1 MEHFVAV
8 VSFLIGFFIISI
20 SADKISQFFKKIH
33 FPVITGLLITG
44 IISGP
49 YVLNMIKP
57 EAILEISFLNDI
69 TLAFI
74 AFAAGT
80 ELYLKE
86 LRDNLKSIYYNTTA
100 QLVVTFVISS
110 LSVFYLA
117 EYIPFMQTMSV
128 SGRFAVAIL
137 AGSIFIA
144 RSPSSSI
151 AIIQEMRAKGPL
163 TKTAL
168 GVTVIIDVL
177 VIIIFAISFSVA
189 TNLFSGEDLNLIFL
203 IDILAEIILAFVLG
217 FILGELLKIV
227 MKQQFSTNIKAGLL
241 LILGAGV
248 YLFSHY
254 IFEQSIHFLPFSLH
268 IEPLLVCIIGSFII
282 TNYTS
287 YRPEFQKIIHDLGP
301 TIYVIFFTLTGAS
314 MSLDVLSKIWEIAIV
329 LFVIRLGSM
338 IIGSYIGGTLAK
350 DPPDI
355 IRVGWMPYVTQAG
368 VGIGLATAVIY
379 EFPEWGTDFY
389 TLIIGVIVIGQ
400 MVGPPLFKFSI
411 KKVGEAHTKHG
422 AIETHE
428 KKAVIIGLETQSL
441 AIAKQLELHKW
452 TVQILTR
459 RSPSDYKDI
468 TQTPVTTVKNHSLE
482 ALQASGCTRPD
493 AIILLLSDEENYK
506 LCEMVYEHLGTK
518 NVVVRLNNRENFEKF
533 HELGALIVEP
543 STAVVSLVD
552 NFVRS
557 PIATSLLLGL
567 DSEQESMDIEVEDKA
582 YHGIALKY
590 LRLPEDII
598 ILSVKRNN
606 HVIISHGYT
615 KLRIGDILTVIG
627 SPESLENVSLTLGR

>member
-1 MEHFVAV
+1 MEHFVAI

-44 IISGP
+44 IVSGP
-49 YVLNMIKP
+49 YVLNMIRP
-57 EAILEISFLNDI
+57 EAIREISFLNDI

-117 EYIPFMQTMSV
+117 EYIPFMQTMTV

-203 IDILAEIILAFVLG
+203 IDVLAEIILAFVLG
-217 FILGELLKIV
+217 FILGELLKVV

-329 LFVIRLGSM
+329 LFVVRLVSM

-350 DPPDI
+350 DPPHI
-355 IRVGWMPYVTQAG
+355 IHVGWMPYVTQAG
-368 VGIGLATAVIY
+368 VGIGLATAVIS

-411 KKVGEAHTKHG
+411 KKVGEAHTKHS
-422 AIETHE
+422 AMEAHE
-428 KKAVIIGLETQSL
+428 KKAVILGLETQSL
-441 AIAKQLELHKW
+441 AIARQLELHKW
-452 TVQILTR
+452 KVRILTR
-459 RSPSDYKDI
+459 RPPSDYEDI

-482 ALQASGCTRPD
+482 ALQASGCNNPD

-506 LCEMVYEHLGTK
+506 LCEMVYEYLGTK

-543 STAVVSLVD
+543 TTAVVSLID

-582 YHGIALKY
+582 YHGVALKY
-590 LRLPEDII
+590 LRLPEDVI